1 MKTKIFM
8 TIAAA
13 ATLLTACD
21 KNNEMETPW
30 NGEIR
35 LTTATTDMDVQS
47 RAGQNLQSTQFAS
60 GEKISVFI
68 NENGGS
74 STTYTQPLEFTADG
88 SGKLAR
94 PLSSQP
100 YFPQSGNGVNIYA
113 CYPHGAAD
121 AVGTAKDFTI
131 RVNQVDDLNYMASDL
146 MLGLP
151 ASNPVARTS
160 SEVKLT
166 FTHQLSKINIE
177 LVAGAGLQA
186 SDLDGA
192 MVALKG
198 IKSTISF
205 DPKIGIT
212 GDAKGNVLEVAVM
225 TAATAT
231 LTGSAIII
239 PQTIAKDAAF
249 IEVKLKSGGL
259 LTYKLATATT
269 FAPQTQYSY
278 RITVKLTELTVSS
291 EITPWTAVGQTPV
304 VGDATM

>member
-35 LTTATTDMDVQS
+35 LTTATTGMDVQS
-47 RAGQNLQSTQFAS
+47 RAAQDLQLTQFAS

-68 NENGGS
+68 NEQDAGT
-74 STTYTQPLEFTADG
+74 STTYTQPLEFTANG
-88 SGKLAR
+88 SGNLA
-94 PLSSQP
+94 PASPQ
-100 YFPQSGNGVNIYA
+100 YFPQSGKGVNIYA
-113 CYPHGAAD
+113 CYPKTAAT
-121 AVGTAKDFTI
+121 AVGTAKDFSI
-131 RVNQVDDLNYMASDL
+131 LADQSSDANYKSSDL

-151 ASNPVARTS
+151 QNNPVARTGS
-160 SEVKLT
+160 AVALT

-177 LVAGAGLQA
+177 LVAGAGLQT

-192 MVALKG
+192 VVRLKS
-198 IKSTISF
+198 IVPTISF
-205 DPKIGIT
+205 NPKTGIT
-212 GDAKGNVLEVAVM
+212 GAAKGTAADVTVM

-239 PQTIAKDAAF
+239 PQTIAQNAAF
-249 IEVKLKSGGL
+249 IEVTLKSGGV
-259 LTYKLATATT
+259 LTHKLAAATT
-269 FAPQTQYSY
+269 FTTKSVCSY
-278 RITVKLTELTVSS
+278 KITVKLAILEVTST
-291 EITPWTAVGQTPV
+291 ITGWTPVGQTV
-304 VGDATM
+304 SGDAIDI